1 MKLSELGLKTKPAT
15 HYFEFGWVSFSTDNK
30 ELYYEVVA
38 MTKGRKTTL
47 DGGLV
52 LNKEHLEQL
61 LAIKSLKECTT
72 WL

>member
-1 MKLSELGLKTKPAT
+1 MNLNELGLKTKPAT

-30 ELYYEVVA
+30 ELYYEVVG
-38 MTKGRKTTL
+38 MTKGKKVTL

-52 LNKEHLEQL
+52 LNREHFDQL
-61 LAIKSLKECTT
+61 MGIKSLKECTS